1 LLQYSKSMRA
11 KCHGPAP
18 CKGTLME
25 IGSLR
30 YGLEK
35 SGDFGDTIEWRHWG
49 CVTPPILSDLAAF
62 PVENTTGFA
71 FLSPEDQQ
79 KIRLAISIRRIDPAD
94 IPDSAKVK
102 TTASASVT
110 TNVQSNQKKRKAEQD
125 SRLAASQAV
134 NMAPKTLTLPSATQL
149 AEDENIEETPDEEI
163 ADELYCSMKTNVV
176 GIQYYKGLV
185 GPGEQ
190 VLLIREPGNPY
201 DRNAVQVKNISQV
214 QVGHLP
220 RQLVAKLAPLL
231 DNHLVTVEGIIN
243 DGNLTGRT
251 GYTLAITLLIY
262 GASNARDILE
272 PRLIWATP
280 RQRGFSSQQSSSTSS
295 RLTATGSTPTPYPH
309 ASGTMLSNLE
319 KVDDDG
325 RRSSLL
331 DTLCSNEDILSLPL
345 HPDPPGIKNGSLQ
358 VDLLKHQ
365 SQALQW
371 CIEREYPA
379 LPKKDAEKPV
389 QFWQLRKNGAKTFYY
404 NIATKTPQETAPL
417 LGRGALCA
425 DAMTDDIYIKGKTL
439 TMLALILATKDDV
452 PHDFSNT
459 TLIVAPLSVLS
470 NWEKQVYDHCTEGSL
485 SVYVYYNT
493 TRSLSAEELAKYD
506 VVITTYHTVVGE
518 FAETTREQ
526 GRKKR
531 KVERSLFDVS
541 WKRIVLDEGHTIRNP
556 KTKIAKAVCG
566 LTAQRRWVL
575 TGTPIINSPRD
586 LGSLLTFLQIC
597 RPLDNEEFFKRL
609 LLRPLKDGD
618 PAGAELLRALMSQMC
633 IRRTKEMQ
641 DSAGNAL
648 VSLPPVEMI
657 IVPVT
662 LTDEART
669 LYDEVEQASKQRF
682 AQYMGSNANSVMQA
696 NILSML
702 TRMRQLALHPGLVP
716 PRYLEDLRA
725 QGAKEESANCQV
737 TKLTPEE
744 ISRLRGLLA
753 RAQED
758 FEECPICFSVLNE
771 ARITSCG
778 HMFCLPCIT
787 EVISRDPKCP
797 MDRRSLGMG
806 DLYEPPP
813 PTDLTQAV
821 VRREEELD
829 TSGIR
834 GGSSAKIDQLIHLL
848 RLAPSTEKSLV
859 FSQFTSFLDKIAEKL
874 DAEGI
879 PYVQFNGQMSA
890 KRRQET
896 IAKFSGKAKAST
908 SSVLSHRSTNP
919 KVMLLSLKSGAVG
932 LNLTGVEFLSC
943 CSIMWW
949 QQEGIESQAIDRVN
963 RIGQKKPVHVYQ
975 LIAENTVESKVL
987 EIQDRKKKLVQ
998 QAFSGIKRT
1007 ETQRQQREARLQGY
1021 WIFAQ

>member
-1 LLQYSKSMRA
+1 MASRHAFGYSKSMRA

-309 ASGTMLSNLE
+309 ASGTVPSIGTRPYATGSKQSAAQQEAIRKQQEATRKATELKQMLSNLE

-379 LPKKDAEKPV
+379 LPEKDAEKPV

-425 DAMTDDIYIKGKTL
+425 DAMGLGKTL

-778 HMFCLPCIT
+778 HMFCLP
-787 EVISRDPKCP
+787 
-797 MDRRSLGMG
+797 
-806 DLYEPPP
+806 
-813 PTDLTQAV
+813 
-821 VRREEELD
+821 
-829 TSGIR
+829 
-834 GGSSAKIDQLIHLL
+834 
-848 RLAPSTEKSLV
+848 
-859 FSQFTSFLDKIAEKL
+859 
-874 DAEGI
+874 
-879 PYVQFNGQMSA
+879 
-890 KRRQET
+890 
-896 IAKFSGKAKAST
+896 
-908 SSVLSHRSTNP
+908 
-919 KVMLLSLKSGAVG
+919 
-932 LNLTGVEFLSC
+932 
-943 CSIMWW
+943 
-949 QQEGIESQAIDRVN
+949 
-963 RIGQKKPVHVYQ
+963 
-975 LIAENTVESKVL
+975 
-987 EIQDRKKKLVQ
+987 
-998 QAFSGIKRT
+998 
-1007 ETQRQQREARLQGY
+1007 
-1021 WIFAQ
+1021 

>member
-1 LLQYSKSMRA
+1 MQ
-11 KCHGPAP
+11 
-18 CKGTLME
+18 
-25 IGSLR
+25 
-30 YGLEK
+30 
-35 SGDFGDTIEWRHWG
+35 GD
-49 CVTPPILSDLAAF
+49 V
-62 PVENTTGFA
+62 
-71 FLSPEDQQ
+71 PEDQQ

-201 DRNAVQVKNISQV
+201 DRYILLCLLAPYFSYRTTSRNAVQVKNISQV

-243 DGNLTGRT
+243 DGNR
-251 GYTLAITLLIY
+251 ITLLIY

-309 ASGTMLSNLE
+309 ASGTVPSIGTRPYATGSKQSAAQQEAIRKQQEATRKATELKQMLSNLE

-404 NIATKTPQETAPL
+404 NI
-417 LGRGALCA
+417 
-425 DAMTDDIYIKGKTL
+425 
-439 TMLALILATKDDV
+439 
-452 PHDFSNT
+452 
-459 TLIVAPLSVLS
+459 APLSVLS

-618 PAGAELLRALMSQMC
+618 PAGAELLRVRPCYGTQEIFLTVSKG
-633 IRRTKEMQ
+633 THEPDVYPQ
-641 DSAGNAL
+641 DKRSELSYHIFL
-648 VSLPPVEMI
+648 VSSFVLI
-657 IVPVT
+657 TALRCKIV
-662 LTDEART
+662 
-669 LYDEVEQASKQRF
+669 
-682 AQYMGSNANSVMQA
+682 
-696 NILSML
+696 
-702 TRMRQLALHPGLVP
+702 
-716 PRYLEDLRA
+716 
-725 QGAKEESANCQV
+725 
-737 TKLTPEE
+737 
-744 ISRLRGLLA
+744 
-753 RAQED
+753 
-758 FEECPICFSVLNE
+758 
-771 ARITSCG
+771 
-778 HMFCLPCIT
+778 
-787 EVISRDPKCP
+787 
-797 MDRRSLGMG
+797 
-806 DLYEPPP
+806 
-813 PTDLTQAV
+813 
-821 VRREEELD
+821 RE
-829 TSGIR
+829 
-834 GGSSAKIDQLIHLL
+834 
-848 RLAPSTEKSLV
+848 
-859 FSQFTSFLDKIAEKL
+859 
-874 DAEGI
+874 
-879 PYVQFNGQMSA
+879 
-890 KRRQET
+890 
-896 IAKFSGKAKAST
+896 
-908 SSVLSHRSTNP
+908 
-919 KVMLLSLKSGAVG
+919 MLLSLY
-932 LNLTGVEFLSC
+932 L
-943 CSIMWW
+943 
-949 QQEGIESQAIDRVN
+949 
-963 RIGQKKPVHVYQ
+963 P
-975 LIAENTVESKVL
+975 
-987 EIQDRKKKLVQ
+987 
-998 QAFSGIKRT
+998 
-1007 ETQRQQREARLQGY
+1007 
-1021 WIFAQ
+1021 